1 MIRVAIAILLAAAC
15 ILPSAGCRR
24 RADYAYSY
32 HKAQTSQDQLL
43 RDQEQLRKVRGVK
56 RVTTTHAQDGS
67 ATIEVQVAEGY
78 DIEIQK
84 KLSSMGYQRG
94 QH

>member
-1 MIRVAIAILLAAAC
+1 MTRLALALVAITALL
-15 ILPSAGCRR
+15 SAGCMRR
-24 RADYAYSY
+24 PDYAFSY

-43 RDQEQLRKVRGVK
+43 RDQEQLRKTRGVK
-56 RVTTTHAQDGS
+56 RVTTKHDQDGS
-67 ATIEVQVAEGY
+67 ATIEVAVAEGY

>member
-1 MIRVAIAILLAAAC
+1 MTRLALALVAVLALL
-15 ILPSAGCRR
+15 SAGCMRR
-24 RADYAYSY
+24 PDTAFSY

-56 RVTTTHAQDGS
+56 RVTAKHDQDGS

-78 DIEIQK
+78 DLEIQK
-84 KLSSMGYQRG
+84 KLSAMGYQRG